1 MFITVTGGGGSG
13 KSAFAEEQILKFP
26 PGNRIYIATMMCFD
40 EESRKRVARHR
51 QMRKD
56 KQFETLECYTDLEH
70 AAIPYGSTVL
80 LECMSNLTAN
90 EIFSPDGAKDQAY
103 EAVCRGLLHL
113 KEQAGHVCVVTNEIF
128 SDGISYDMET
138 QNYQRVLGKL
148 NAFLAE
154 ISDACYEVVYGIP
167 LKFR

>member
-1 MFITVTGGGGSG
+1 MMILLTGGSACG
-13 KSAFAEEQILKFP
+13 KSTYAELLATRAQMP
-26 PGNRIYIATMMCFD
+26 RYYIAAMRPYGD
-40 EESRKRVARHR
+40 ESLAKIARHR
-51 QMRKD
+51 RMRQD
-56 KQFETLECYTDLEH
+56 KGFATIERYTDLEH
-70 AAIPYGSTVL
+70 LQLPARGTVL

-90 EIFSPDGAKDQAY
+90 EIFSPEGAGKGTY
-103 EAVCRGLLHL
+103 EAVCRGLLRL
-113 KEQAGHVCVVTNEIF
+113 KEHADHVCVVTNEIF

-167 LKFR
+167 LRLR

>member
-1 MFITVTGGGGSG
+1 
-13 KSAFAEEQILKFP
+13 
-26 PGNRIYIATMMCFD
+26 
-40 EESRKRVARHR
+40 
-51 QMRKD
+51 
-56 KQFETLECYTDLEH
+56 
-70 AAIPYGSTVL
+70 
-80 LECMSNLTAN
+80 MSNLTAN

>member
-1 MFITVTGGGGSG
+1 MFITVTGGSGSG

-80 LECMSNLTAN
+80 LECMSTLTAN